1 MPADPT
7 SPLARRALTLMSAL
21 WALDHG
27 LQTVS
32 KRMLKRLGVSGPQR
46 AALRLV
52 AEEEGITPGQ
62 LARRLHHHP
71 STISTVTARLVAAG
85 LLTRLDDADDGRR
98 FHLRLTPRGR
108 ALSQDPTGT
117 VEAAVHAMLTRVPP
131 DDVAAAR
138 RVLDV
143 LIEELER
150 VE

>member
-1 MPADPT
+1 
-7 SPLARRALTLMSAL
+7 MSAL

-52 AEEEGITPGQ
+52 AEAEGITPGQ

-98 FHLRLTPRGR
+98 LHLQLTERGR
-108 ALSQDPTGT
+108 ALSQDPAGT
-117 VEAAVHAMLTRVPP
+117 VEAAVHATLLRVPEEE
-131 DDVAAAR
+131 VEAAR
-138 RVLDV
+138 RVLEV
-143 LIEELER
+143 LVEELAR
-150 VE
+150 VR